1 MKRSSILRNELSQE
15 MAIVESRRCS
25 GGEKFRK
32 QGEGVR
38 FGGFIDL
45 AHAFDEAALVYGSDL
60 IQHNLP

>member
-1 MKRSSILRNELSQE
+1 M
-15 MAIVESRRCS
+15 VESRRCS

-38 FGGFIDL
+38 LGGFIYL
-45 AHAFDEAALVYGSDL
+45 AHAFNESAFVYGSDL